1 MAFLLAVVGFGH
13 RLYSIVSKDLPYH
26 ATRT

>member
-13 RLYSIVSKDLPYH
+13 WLTKIVSKDPIHH

>member
-13 RLYSIVSKDLPYH
+13 RLNKIVSKDPFYH